1 MATKV
6 GFQLESSL
14 ASKHL
19 TDAEFIKGGY
29 FVVDTYENLTAT
41 GDAAKYI
48 PATATQDGT
57 IIKGSLCYVT
67 GTEENPVN
75 KFYQY
80 NGTEWVEANLG
91 GSGGG
96 TAQDGLI
103 YIEPIDD
110 GTQTVVIE
118 NKQSKVKFYHS
129 EEYDEAKLTVDD
141 KKVLTEEDIF
151 GDDVLFIL
159 ESEGADVQ
167 LVTLDKTKLV

>member
-1 MATKV
+1 MADLRLGNIKPV
-6 GFQLESSL
+6 GADNVVVEG
-14 ASKHL
+14 KYV
-19 TDAEFIKGGY
+19 KGGY
-29 FVVDTYENLTAT
+29 VVATTIEERDSLKGSTGEN
-41 GDAAKYI
+41 
-48 PATATQDGT
+48 

-80 NGTEWVEANLG
+80 NGTEWVEADLG
-91 GSGGG
+91 GKELE
-96 TAQDGLI
+96 GLL
-103 YIEPIDD
+103 YKETLDD

-118 NKQSKVKFYHS
+118 NEQSKVKFYHS
-129 EEYDEAKLTVDD
+129 EEYDEAKLTIDD
-141 KKVLTEEDIF
+141 KKVLTEEDLF